1 MDLKKIVSLLEKL
14 AKKNRL
20 GSPPDEIRGRGR
32 GRRGGRPG
40 RGLGP
45 PAGLGPARSP
55 RTGPRAQA
63 GQCIGLN
70 PEEEKE
76 LEKLTKKKRLGSPPD
91 SIKSQGRGRR
101 GGKPGRGLGPPAG
114 LGPARSPRT
123 GPRAQAGQCTG
134 LNPDLDEM
142 TVSGKW
148 KQISEEEWSF
158 DAGKGWMITV
168 VKNGK
173 KYTWEVDGP
182 GHTSKGRTGS
192 YKQAQTMGIKQY
204 RQVKEETELDEAIVN
219 DDYGIIARIQRRNRM
234 RALNLLRGKGL
245 EKDDGLSESLEEGRQ
260 KRFIKKIMDMSD
272 EQRKNI
278 GPKERIEFKR
288 KQYKPYVD
296 KVVQKVMR
304 IIDMESKSM
313 KDMIAWDI
321 LTGKIEP
328 SLYVNQGLLE
338 RVIMRLEELV

>member
-1 MDLKKIVSLLEKL
+1 MDLKRIVSLLEKL
-14 AKKNRL
+14 AKKKRL
-20 GSPPDEIRGRGR
+20 GIPPDEIRGRGR

-45 PAGLGPARSP
+45 PTGLGPARSP

-76 LEKLTKKKRLGSPPD
+76 LEKLAKKKRLGIPPD
-91 SIKSQGRGRR
+91 SIKGQSKGRR

-114 LGPARSPRT
+114 LGPARNPKT
-123 GPRAQAGQCTG
+123 GPRAQAGQCVG

-204 RQVKEETELDEAIVN
+204 RQVKEDVELDEALVG
-219 DDYGIIARIQRRNRM
+219 DDYGIIGRIQKRNRM

-260 KRFIKKIMDMSD
+260 SSFVKKIMNMSD
-272 EQRKNI
+272 KERKNL
-278 GPKERIEFKR
+278 GPKERMKFKDV
-288 KQYKPYVD
+288 QYKPHVN
-296 KVVQKVMR
+296 KVVKQILK
-304 IIDMESKSM
+304 IINAEVKAMDDCVS
-313 KDMIAWDI
+313 WDI
-321 LTGKIEP
+321 LTGKIKP
-328 SLYVNQGLLE
+328 LQYKAQGLLE
-338 RVIMRLEELV
+338 MIIKKLEDLV